1 MNKAQWKQSR
11 WGRLGMFTLIYLLL
25 ALVMY
30 WVVAE
35 DWSRTAARTD
45 SVTMSQLQPENAV
58 VEQTFTAEMDVLQ
71 QVSITPHFNN
81 VERSGSALLSVFS
94 GGELLAEQA
103 VDVAGLTSDAANTIM
118 LS

>member
-1 MNKAQWKQSR
+1 MNSKQWKQSR

-35 DWSRTAARTD
+35 DWSMTSVRTD
-45 SVTMSQLQPENAV
+45 AVTMSQLQPENAV

-81 VERSGSALLSVFS
+81 VERSGSALLSGLIAIGLLLRVDKENKILMR
-94 GGELLAEQA
+94 GGQ
-103 VDVAGLTSDAANTIM
+103 V
-118 LS
+118 